1 MLMFDTGCKKKYLR
15 LFILSFFILFI
26 NFNSELY
33 SSELAISALREGKK
47 LVFIRHSLAPGN
59 GDPDEITLDDCSTQ
73 RNLNLAGINQSKKIG
88 FFFKKNKIKVEK
100 VLSSEWC
107 RCKDTAKY
115 AFQKFQ
121 TYNALNSFY
130 SSKFADKKKKQ
141 INELREFIKN
151 WNGENNII
159 FVTHYV
165 VILEILNTPTS
176 SGEIVIFDKNLN
188 IISKIE
194 TL

>member
-165 VILEILNTPTS
+165 VILEILDTPTS

>member
-130 SSKFADKKKKQ
+130 SSKFADKKKT
-141 INELREFIKN
+141 N
-151 WNGENNII
+151 
-159 FVTHYV
+159 
-165 VILEILNTPTS
+165 
-176 SGEIVIFDKNLN
+176 
-188 IISKIE
+188 
-194 TL
+194 